1 MFMLY
6 HLPESK
12 QSQAFA
18 EFKRVL
24 KPDGRFVLATSGTD
38 NKVRHRM
45 LEQQIANNFDQKTT
59 APKLMNAG
67 FNTERAEAE
76 LPKYFSHV
84 YAYKQ
89 DSKMVIDDDDRVDAY
104 LDSLRS
110 LRDQFDPVPDEF
122 TFEDAL
128 VDVVLPQIEHDMGK
142 YGRFI
147 DLIRRSIFICSD
159 SQVLLHEPS
168 DFVPVTA
175 QKHPL

>member
-1 MFMLY
+1 
-6 HLPESK
+6 LPENK

-24 KPDGRFVLATSGTD
+24 KPAGRFVLATSGTD

-76 LPKYFSHV
+76 LPKYFNHV

-110 LRDQFDPVPDEF
+110 LRDQFYPVPDEF
-122 TFEDAL
+122 AFEDAL
-128 VDVVLPQIEHDMGK
+128 VDVVLPQIEHDMSK

-159 SQVLLHEPS
+159 NQALLHEPS

-175 QKHPL
+175 LKHPL